1 MSMSLAQLQM
11 LARERKPSAC
21 HELVCALADIL
32 CDPPGKLSAQGRA
45 LFDAIIDDL
54 LDVVE
59 PVARRD
65 LAERLAAHPGAPRRI
80 MMRLA
85 VDVAAVAAP
94 VLTYSPVLDDDH
106 LAGLALEKSQDHL
119 LAIARRAHLSERIT
133 DILVERGDA
142 LVLDS
147 LAENPGACFSDSG
160 AAALIAKAELREPLW
175 RRVACRDDL
184 AVPGGAKA
192 AAAAALTAKLRA
204 PGVVEARLL
213 EELSA
218 LVADKELALGEAVTE
233 LADADRATDLAI
245 LICGQAGGDLH
256 TFLHHLLAADASP
269 LMKVCRVAGLDL
281 ESFSAVLRLRRR
293 RRRFEPNEATQLL
306 RAFQALPVH
315 V

>member
-1 MSMSLAQLQM
+1 MSLAQLQM

-32 CDPPGKLSAQGRA
+32 CDPPRELSAQGRA
-45 LFDAIIDDL
+45 LFDGIIDDL
-54 LDVVE
+54 LEVVE

-65 LAERLAAHPGAPRRI
+65 LAERLAAHPGAPRRV

-94 VLTYSPVLDDDH
+94 VLTHSAVLDDDH

-147 LAENPGACFSDSG
+147 LAENPGARFSDSG

-184 AVPGGAKA
+184 GVAVPGGAA
-192 AAAAALTAKLRA
+192 AAMTAEPRA
-204 PGVVEARLL
+204 PGAAGARLI

-218 LVADKELALGEAVTE
+218 LVAGKALTLGEAVTE

-245 LICGQAGGDLH
+245 LICGHAGGDSH
-256 TFLHHLLAADASP
+256 TFLRHLLAADATP
-269 LMKVCRVAGLDL
+269 LMKMCRAAGLDL

-293 RRRFEPNEATQLL
+293 RRRFEPGEAARLL

-315 V
+315 VR